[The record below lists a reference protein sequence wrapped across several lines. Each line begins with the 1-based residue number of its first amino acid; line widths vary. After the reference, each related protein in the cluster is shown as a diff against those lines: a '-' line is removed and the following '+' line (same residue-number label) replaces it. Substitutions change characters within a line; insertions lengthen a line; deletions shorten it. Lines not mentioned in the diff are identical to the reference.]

1 MKNKW
6 VKPLILAV
14 IIVAL
19 LAIAVMVGIVLKK
32 NIGSGEPVQTATD
45 AAAQTTTSAPTE
57 VITTA
62 PANRSGMV
70 EEDGVMRY
78 YVDNVLQT
86 NAIVGSDA
94 EGYYYAD
101 PEGVINMNYCDGVN
115 IDGVDWNVIEGKAY
129 AVSDDWDT
137 TLHYALQMVAKCT
150 DTTMTREQKLR
161 AAFDYIKTNY
171 LEGVPHDPPYR
182 EMDWPVVCAN
192 DIFVGG
198 KGDCF
203 SYGAAFAFV
212 GKAVGCEECYACN
225 SGGHGWAELDG
236 LCYDPEWDMHNSEY
250 NHFGVAP
257 GDDCDVRYFESL
269 TEGVDWMKIKL

>member
-19 LAIAVMVGIVLKK
+19 LTIAVMVGIVLKK
-32 NIGSGEPVQTATD
+32 NISDGSATNTIATQPATEAVQTEQIT
-45 AAAQTTTSAPTE
+45 QAP
-57 VITTA
+57 VA
-62 PANRSGMV
+62 KNGMI
-70 EEDGVMRY
+70 EEDGVKHY

-94 EGYYYAD
+94 EGYFYAND
-101 PEGVINMNYCDGVN
+101 QGVIDMNYCDGVN
-115 IDGVDWNVIEGKAY
+115 IDGVDWNVIEGKAT

-150 DTTMTREQKLR
+150 DSTMTREQKLR

-171 LEGVPHDPPYR
+171 LEGVPHDPPYT

-236 LCYDPEWDMHNSEY
+236 LCYDPEWDMHNNEY

-257 GDDCDVRYFESL
+257 GDDCDVRYFDTL

>member
-19 LAIAVMVGIVLKK
+19 LTIAVMVGIVLKK
-32 NIGSGEPVQTATD
+32 NINDGSATNTIATQPATEAVQTEQIT
-45 AAAQTTTSAPTE
+45 QAP
-57 VITTA
+57 VA
-62 PANRSGMV
+62 KNGMI
-70 EEDGVMRY
+70 EEDGVKHY

-94 EGYYYAD
+94 EGYFYAND
-101 PEGVINMNYCDGVN
+101 QGVIDMNYCDGVN
-115 IDGVDWNVIEGKAY
+115 IDGVDWNVIEGKATV
-129 AVSDDWDT
+129 VSDDWDT

-150 DTTMTREQKLR
+150 DSTMTREQKLR

-198 KGDCF
+198 KGDCY

-212 GKAVGCEECYACN
+212 GKAIGCEECYACN

-236 LCYDPEWDMHNSEY
+236 LCYDPEWDMHNNEY

-257 GDDCDVRYFESL
+257 GDDCDVRYFDTL